1 VFGLVGFCLKSII
14 ANLLYIMNAQTQNLQ
29 SIKDVWFEEFIAAIR
44 THQLQLETNTAPE
57 ELRRLYGVFINGNA
71 TDLAVLSKMN
81 ANQHFIKNV
90 IVEYLQEISK
100 KLPIRLAFDLDDSEV
115 LVWAEIND
123 DDEEMENFLL
133 LAEAKVNANYHK
145 YGYDLTSTIVE
156 VRDGLSIPNHYSIFK
171 G

>member
-1 VFGLVGFCLKSII
+1 
-14 ANLLYIMNAQTQNLQ
+14 M
-29 SIKDVWFEEFIAAIR
+29 
-44 THQLQLETNTAPE
+44 
-57 ELRRLYGVFINGNA
+57 
-71 TDLAVLSKMN
+71 AVLSKMN

-156 VRDGLSIPNHYSIFK
+156 VRDGLSIPNHYSVFK